1 MYEHGAIGR
10 KFSFHE
16 AVSAFIQLSIRRIKG
31 KKEICYNC
39 GIMRISFL
47 RNCKESSENQEII
60 GIGYDERHNDNK

>member
-31 KKEICYNC
+31 KVEKE
-39 GIMRISFL
+39 
-47 RNCKESSENQEII
+47 RNLLYLQHYENFFKKAEII
-60 GIGYDERHNDNK
+60 GIGYDER